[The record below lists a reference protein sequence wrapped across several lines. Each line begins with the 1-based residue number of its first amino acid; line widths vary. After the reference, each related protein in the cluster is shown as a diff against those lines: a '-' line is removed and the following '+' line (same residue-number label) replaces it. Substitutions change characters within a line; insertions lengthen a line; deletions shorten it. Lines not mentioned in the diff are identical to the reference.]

1 MIALKTVI
9 RLFWVPR
16 FRHLR
21 KKITDFQRRPDAL
34 LPDPIEFAITRNKK
48 W

>member
-16 FRHLR
+16 FKYWRD
-21 KKITDFQRRPDAL
+21 KINDFQRGPDAL
-34 LPDPIEFAITRNKK
+34 LPDLIEFAITRHKK
-48 W
+48 

>member
-1 MIALKTVI
+1 MSALKTVI

-16 FRHLR
+16 FKYLHGT
-21 KKITDFQRRPDAL
+21 ITHFQRGLDTL
-34 LPDPIEFAITRNKK
+34 LPDLIEFAITRHKE